1 MEARKSLRILFVEDR
16 PEDAA
21 VAERELRGSGLD
33 FECRRVETKEDFLSS
48 LADFEPTI
56 LISAYSLPRF
66 DAMKALRLTLEREP
80 ARPFIVLTESRN
92 EEAAVQCIKAGA
104 SDYVVKNHI
113 GRLPFAVNEA
123 LEATRVAGIKDA
135 EGRETVESLGRAPRE
150 KDALLRELFHR
161 TRNNMQVIIALLSF
175 EAEVADDPRVSEVVK
190 KASDRIM
197 SMALAHKKLYESR
210 DLSKIDLSE
219 YATELVDM
227 VIEEDST
234 SANRLKVTTD
244 METIPVSIDSAMPFG
259 LVIHEL
265 VSNTLRH
272 AFPGDREGR
281 IWLRVARG
289 SGREIDVEVGDDGVG
304 IPDQY
309 DFQRRDRL
317 GLRLIKGLVEEQMR
331 GRISFSRG
339 PGLTCKIS
347 FLEAKPMQRF

>member
-1 MEARKSLRILFVEDR
+1 MEAKKSIRILFVEDS

-21 VAERELRGSGLD
+21 IAERELRASGLD
-33 FECRRVETKEDFLSS
+33 FESRRVDTKEAFLSS
-48 LADFEPTI
+48 FGDFEPTI
-56 LISAYSLPRF
+56 LISAYSLAQF
-66 DAMKALRLTLEREP
+66 DAMKALRLTREHEP
-80 ARPFIVLTESRN
+80 IRPFIVLTDSRN
-92 EEAAVQCIKAGA
+92 EETAVQCIKAGA
-104 SDYVVKNHI
+104 SDYVVKSHI

-123 LEATRVAGIKDA
+123 LEATRVASRKDA
-135 EGRETVESLGRAPRE
+135 ENRETVESLGRALRE

-210 DLSKIDLSE
+210 DLSKIDISE
-219 YATELVDM
+219 YATELVDLA
-227 VIEEDST
+227 IEEDSS
-234 SANRLKVTTD
+234 SANRIGVTTD
-244 METIPVSIDSAMPFG
+244 MESISVSIDSAMPFG

-272 AFPGDREGR
+272 AFPFGREGR

-289 SGREIDVEVGDDGVG
+289 SGREIEVEVSDDGVG
-304 IPDQY
+304 IPDHY

-317 GLRLIKGLVEEQMR
+317 GLRLVKGLVEEQMR
-331 GRISFSRG
+331 GRISFSTG
-339 PGLTCKIS
+339 PGLSCKIS
-347 FLEAKPMQRF
+347 FLEAKPMLRF